1 LNYSTKKNK
10 ICAVVPFYNEQTTL
24 SKLLLSVSNYVDCII
39 AVDDGSTDKYT
50 IPEEVFEKV
59 SLIQHPKNLGKG
71 AAIRS
76 GFKKSVELKTGTTII
91 IDADGQHDPKF
102 IPYFIEKISEFDIVV
117 GNRLFDMKFMPI
129 HRRASNLLTSK
140 LLSIKTGIKILDSQ
154 CGFRAYRTNILN
166 TLLPDFTGFEA
177 ESEILIKAAKA
188 KFSIGYV
195 DVPTIYGN
203 DDSKMNSVAAT
214 LGFIK
219 VLLS

>member
-1 LNYSTKKNK
+1 MNYSTKKNK

-24 SKLLLSVSNYVDCII
+24 CNLLLSVSNYVDCII
-39 AVDDGSTDKYT
+39 AVDDGSTDDYS
-50 IPEEVFEKV
+50 IPEEILEKV
-59 SLIQHPKNLGKG
+59 NFVKHPKNLGKG
-71 AAIRS
+71 AAIRT
-76 GFKKSVELKTGTTII
+76 GFKKSIELKTDTTII

-102 IPYFIEKISEFDIVV
+102 IPYFIEKISVFDIVV

-140 LLSIKTGIKILDSQ
+140 LLSIKAGIKILDSQ

-166 TLLPDFTGFEA
+166 ALSPDFNGFEA
-177 ESEILIKAAKA
+177 ESEILVKAAKA
-188 KFSIGYV
+188 KYSIGYV

-203 DDSKMNSVAAT
+203 DDSKMQSVEAT